1 MSGYVKAFFAWVGA
15 GREWVWPRV
24 DFMVWTKCAIGVG
37 ICQWPEGVLL
47 VVFHVLGASKF

>member
-1 MSGYVKAFFAWVGA
+1 VSGYVKAFFAWVGA